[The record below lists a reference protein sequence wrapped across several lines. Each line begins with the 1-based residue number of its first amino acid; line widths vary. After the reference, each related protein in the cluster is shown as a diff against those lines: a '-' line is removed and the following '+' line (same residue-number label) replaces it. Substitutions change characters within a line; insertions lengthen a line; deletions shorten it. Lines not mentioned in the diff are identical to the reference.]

1 MNSERR
7 LFLKG
12 TAAGGLIAVA
22 AAAGLLRPARVHAA
36 GWNKSVFEARGLEAA
51 LAALGARGAEAS
63 TDIVITAP
71 DMADNGAVVPITVT
85 SRLPGTES
93 IVVLAEGN
101 TNPVA
106 ADFGLENGAEGYIAV
121 RIKMMQSS
129 PVRVLVR
136 AGGKTY
142 TAVKD
147 VKVTIGGCGG

>member
-12 TAAGGLIAVA
+12 TAAGGLLAVA
-22 AAAGLLRPARVHAA
+22 AAAGLLKPARVHAA
-36 GWNKSVFEARGLEAA
+36 DWNRSVFEAKGLEAG
-51 LAALGARGAEAS
+51 LSALGVSAAEAS
-63 TDIVITAP
+63 QEIVITAP
-71 DMADNGAVVPITVT
+71 DMADNGAVVPISVT

-93 IVVLAEGN
+93 ITILAEKN

-106 ADFGLENGAEGYIAV
+106 AEFGLANGAEGYIAA

-142 TAVKD
+142 MAVKD